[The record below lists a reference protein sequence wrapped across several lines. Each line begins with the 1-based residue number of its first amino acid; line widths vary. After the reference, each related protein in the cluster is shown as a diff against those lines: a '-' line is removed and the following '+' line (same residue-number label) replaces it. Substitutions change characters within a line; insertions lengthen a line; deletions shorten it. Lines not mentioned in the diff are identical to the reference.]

1 MGGKGQFLPICV
13 AQYYYCCGFVV
24 IYNTD
29 IIFYISKTVIPL
41 LSLLLFLVSI
51 FRPDSINS
59 HQCISAFRS
68 YFSPYIQLSLH
79 TRAFLGTF
87 LPRQNTALL
96 CSLGL
101 LLSAFKYFN
110 CAKQSIEMVCVCQ
123 YFSVLSL
130 KSKVFSLVQMSTQPK
145 F

>member
-51 FRPDSINS
+51 FMPDSINS

-68 YFSPYIQLSLH
+68 FQPLHLAFPPYKSLPWHFSFPVKIRLSS
-79 TRAFLGTF
+79 APWGSCF
-87 LPRQNTALL
+87 
-96 CSLGL
+96 L
-101 LLSAFKYFN
+101 LLNILIVPNSLLKWYVSAN
-110 CAKQSIEMVCVCQ
+110 I
-123 YFSVLSL
+123 SVFYL
-130 KSKVFSLVQMSTQPK
+130 SKVRCFH
-145 F
+145 